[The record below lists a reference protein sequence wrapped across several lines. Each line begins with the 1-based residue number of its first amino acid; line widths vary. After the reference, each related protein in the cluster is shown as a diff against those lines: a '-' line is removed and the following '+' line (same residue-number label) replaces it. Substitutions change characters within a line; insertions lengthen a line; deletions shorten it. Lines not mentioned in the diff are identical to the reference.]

1 MKTWRQVAG
10 LAVVA
15 ALAGCATGGVDVA
28 EQGAAPALASGLAL
42 AGTTEAGAGTALISK
57 LREQG
62 VDTARAE
69 APLLLEIASGERPWP
84 VGAYSG
90 NSAPEEPAAWLSPPR
105 PRPWWAPK
113 SARICTLEARVIA
126 AADGHEA
133 YRVRASALGR
143 GEGCGRS
150 EALVAAVAAS
160 LAGSGAGGR

>member
-15 ALAGCATGGVDVA
+15 ALAGCATRGVDVA
-28 EQGAAPALASGLAL
+28 EQGAAPRLASGLAL
-42 AGTTEAGAGTALISK
+42 AGSAEAGAGAALISK

-62 VDTARAE
+62 VEAGRAD

-90 NSAPEEPAAWLSPPR
+90 ARAPDDPSAWLAPPS

-113 SARICTLEARVIA
+113 RARVCTLEARVIA
-126 AADGHEA
+126 AADGREA

-150 EALVAAVAAS
+150 EALVAAVAAG
-160 LAGSGAGGR
+160 LAGSGADRR